1 MSSKQFK
8 FIFTNL
14 KMGYDLSF
22 HILTNTFTH
31 SLQEIKKGFEDTTT
45 TTLNDRVLRM
55 VMGSFWTGV
64 CGETR

>member
-1 MSSKQFK
+1 
-8 FIFTNL
+8 
-14 KMGYDLSF
+14 MGYDLSF